1 MTGFGRA
8 VLELPN
14 RKVSIEIRALNSKQ
28 LDLNLKLP
36 MIYREKESD
45 IRTHLSSQLER
56 GKVDCYI
63 NVESNGST
71 QPALNEKLA
80 LEYAEMLKNL
90 ARKMGQTQEPDYL
103 SLVMR
108 MPEVMNA
115 ETDGLEEEEW
125 IALEKA
131 ILAATLELDM
141 FRDQEGKLLSK
152 ELGERVDKIIM
163 LLESV
168 NPLEARRMELKREK
182 LQKWVDEFSDK
193 AVFDQNRFEQEMI
206 FYLEKMDFTEEK
218 VRLKQHCEYFKTTM
232 QEKEGNGRKLNFI
245 TQEMGRE
252 INTLGAKANDADI
265 QKIVV
270 QMKDELEKVKEQ
282 LANVL

>member
-1 MTGFGRA
+1 
-8 VLELPN
+8 
-14 RKVSIEIRALNSKQ
+14 
-28 LDLNLKLP
+28 
-36 MIYREKESD
+36 
-45 IRTHLSSQLER
+45 
-56 GKVDCYI
+56 
-63 NVESNGST
+63 VESNGST